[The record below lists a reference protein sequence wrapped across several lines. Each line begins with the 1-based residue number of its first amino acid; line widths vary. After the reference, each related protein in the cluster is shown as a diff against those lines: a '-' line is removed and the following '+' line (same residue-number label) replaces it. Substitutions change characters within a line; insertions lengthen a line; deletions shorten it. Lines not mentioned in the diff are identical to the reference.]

1 MKRTIYLKMKPL
13 ETAQQLF
20 WSEFAGY
27 CSGEEQID
35 SRRASGRVTARPV
48 SARLSAPSFHAAAM
62 DGLAVAAADTYGASD
77 DAPLTL
83 GVDNGQAIPVNT
95 GHPLPE
101 GKDAV
106 IMIENV
112 LLSDDGKQAV
122 IRAPIYPWQNVRKVG
137 EDIVATELLFPT
149 NHLLGPADVGAL
161 LTAGRPMVWVRKQ
174 PRVLLIP
181 TGNELVSLEKVQDAP
196 PPGKT
201 IESNCSVLAALAV
214 RAGAVPSVSPIIGD
228 DYDTIRRHLLEGVR
242 SDADVVI
249 INAGS
254 SAGSADYTAQVI
266 EDLGE
271 VLVHGITIMPGKPTI
286 LGRIEG
292 KPVVGNPGYPVSA
305 LISFEQLVLP
315 LLQRM
320 QGMEPVKPE
329 LIEAVLGKN
338 LPSKGGIEEFRRM
351 ITGRLGERF
360 VCVPLKKGAGAISTI
375 TRANS
380 ILRIPASSE
389 GETRGSTVRLELLRT
404 LDLIER
410 TILCTGS
417 HDLTLD
423 LIHDFLK
430 QGQPAYPLASTH
442 VGSLGGIMAVREG
455 MTHIA
460 GSHLLDQ
467 ETGTYNTS
475 YLKQYLD
482 GIDIALITLVHRQ
495 QGLMVRP
502 GNPNNITGVADLL
515 RKDVSFVNR
524 QAGSGT
530 RVLLD
535 YELAKSGLDGEGIR
549 GYDFEEYTHMS
560 VAVAVLAGKADAGL
574 GILAAARALQLD
586 FIPVTEERY
595 DLIIPRQYLPLPSIQ
610 KLLEIIHSSQFKE
623 AVEQMGGYSTR
634 ETGREVS
641 IT

>member
-1 MKRTIYLKMKPL
+1 MKRRIYLKMTPL
-13 ETAQQLF
+13 EEAQRLF
-20 WSEFAGY
+20 WSEFAEY
-27 CSGEEQID
+27 QTGEEQTE
-35 SRRASGRVTARPV
+35 SRQACGRVTSRPV
-48 SARLSAPSFHAAAM
+48 SAKLSAPSFHAAAM
-62 DGLAVAAADTYGASD
+62 DGLAVEAQDTYGASD

-83 GVDNGQAIPVNT
+83 RLDSGQAVPVNT

-106 IMIENV
+106 IMIEDI
-112 LLSDDGKQAV
+112 LLGDNGQQAV

-149 NHLLGPADVGAL
+149 NHSIGPADIGAL
-161 LTAGRPMVWVRKQ
+161 LTAGCRLVWVYKQ
-174 PRVLLIP
+174 PGVLLIP
-181 TGNELVSLEKVQDAP
+181 TGNELVNLDDLEGAP

-201 IESNCSVLAALAV
+201 IESNCSILAALAAGV
-214 RAGAVPSVSPIIGD
+214 GAVPEISPIIRD
-228 DYDTIRRHLLEGVR
+228 DYDSIKQHLLQAIR
-242 SDADVVI
+242 SDANLVV

-271 VLVHGITIMPGKPTI
+271 ILVHGITIMPGKPTI
-286 LGRIEG
+286 LGKIEG

-320 QGMEPVKPE
+320 QGKEPAAPE
-329 LIEAVLGKN
+329 TIEAVLGKN
-338 LPSKGGIEEFRRM
+338 LPSRGGIEEFRRM
-351 ITGRLGERF
+351 ITGKLGNRF

-375 TRANS
+375 TRANT

-389 GETRGSTVRLELLRT
+389 GESRGSIVPVELLRP

-423 LIHDFLK
+423 LLHDFLK
-430 QGQPAYPLASTH
+430 KSRPAYPLASTH
-442 VGSLGGIMAVREG
+442 LGSLGGIMAIRED

-460 GSHLLDQ
+460 GSHLLDPA
-467 ETGTYNTS
+467 TGGYNIS
-475 YLKQYLD
+475 YINQYLKEKD
-482 GIDIALITLVHRQ
+482 VALITLVHRQ
-495 QGLMVRP
+495 QGFMVRP
-502 GNPNNITGVADLL
+502 GNPKNIQDVTDLL
-515 RKDVSFVNR
+515 RDDITFINR

-535 YELAKSGLDGEGIR
+535 YELEKKGLEAEGIR
-549 GYDFEEYTHMS
+549 GYDVEEYTHMS
-560 VAVAVLAGKADAGL
+560 VAVAILAGKADAGL
-574 GILAAARALQLD
+574 GILAAARALNLD

-595 DLIIPRQYLPLPSIQ
+595 DLIIPRQYLPMPSIQ
-610 KLLEIIHSSQFKE
+610 RLLEIVRSDQFQQT
-623 AVEQMGGYSTR
+623 VEQMGGYSTR
-634 ETGREVS
+634 ETGTEVM
-641 IT
+641 